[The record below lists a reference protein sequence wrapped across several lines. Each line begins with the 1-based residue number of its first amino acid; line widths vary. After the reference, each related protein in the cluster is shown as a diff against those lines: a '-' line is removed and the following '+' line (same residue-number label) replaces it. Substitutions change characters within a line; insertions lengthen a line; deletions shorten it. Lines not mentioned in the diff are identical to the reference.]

1 MKNRVL
7 SILILFL
14 LITSVSIPVVSAKE
28 STIEDGVNLIESIHE
43 YGKIQKLAR
52 ESSEMQ
58 EININGV
65 IRAAE
70 GALAGA
76 TAGGA
81 YGAVIGGA
89 TGAASGII
97 EGYVN
102 KILKEEENETSDH

>member
-28 STIEDGVNLIESIHE
+28 STIEDGVNLIGSIHE

-58 EININGV
+58 EININGA

-70 GALAGA
+70 GALA
-76 TAGGA
+76 
-81 YGAVIGGA
+81 GA